1 MDLQFKYSELC
12 RNLHNIEKSRFR
24 SLSPPL
30 YSFFCTKNVL
40 LSWYLPLLKRQGEHT
55 LCRQICV
62 SIEEI
67 FEDSFYFF
75 VMVSS
80 PFITHRYFVNERN

>member
-55 LCRQICV
+55 LCSQTCV

-67 FEDSFYFF
+67 FEDSLYFF

-80 PFITHRYFVNERN
+80 LFITHRYFVNERN